1 MTSNAIEIQDFEYEK
16 RVTKILL
23 IYLISNIIEIY
34 NFIYYD

>member
-16 RVTKILL
+16 SVIKILL
-23 IYLISNIIEIY
+23 IYLISNIIKIY